1 MEAQLQIDCVANHDD
16 DDHVDNVQTDV
27 TGVAP
32 PQQKVLIKGQL
43 KDGMDLKK
51 LGIKEVRLSNSRC
64 RYYN

>member
-1 MEAQLQIDCVANHDD
+1 MANHDD
-16 DDHVDNVQTDV
+16 DDDHADNVQTDV

-51 LGIKEVRLSNSRC
+51 LGIKEVRSSNFHSRL
-64 RYYN
+64 YS